1 MSLSKRSS
9 SSTFRIG
16 RKIVNMS
23 GFDAKID
30 ESSESDS
37 RSRSGLRVQASSV
50 HVAITSSSSSSFS
63 SPEVQRSGVLPLG
76 TAIEA
81 IVEQPN
87 VEMPLGTNNSEVQ
100 LALGNG
106 RPDATLSQ
114 FLQGSPNDQMQ
125 NVPANPFDRSS
136 YPEPSS
142 TGPVGSPGMGNTY
155 VMNYQ

>member
-1 MSLSKRSS
+1 
-9 SSTFRIG
+9 
-16 RKIVNMS
+16 MS
-23 GFDAKID
+23 GFDARID

-50 HVAITSSSSSSFS
+50 HVAITSSSSLSFS

-87 VEMPLGTNNSEVQ
+87 VEMPLGTNNCNNSEVQ

-106 RPDATLSQ
+106 SPDATLSQ

-142 TGPVGSPGMGNTY
+142 TGPVGSPGIGNTY